1 MKTLSPSGNLSEIE
15 ISEEQLQRIGLIL
28 LVFVVVFAMIGGFA
42 SPLDENGKPVLLL
55 PEVKSFEDYRRS
67 GSGWLD
73 QMAVLDSE
81 ISGVLSG
88 ENSGDLFTQSRQAQQ
103 MLQRAVNL
111 AKELDQV
118 NVPAAAAGIHD
129 QMYRTAMTYLDT
141 ARLTMRWIGAPEEA
155 TRQQIGVK
163 LEQARNGRNALKENQ
178 WLKQP

>member
-1 MKTLSPSGNLSEIE
+1 MSPSDNLSDIE
-15 ISEEQLQRIGLIL
+15 ISEQQLQRISLIL
-28 LVFVVVFAMIGGFA
+28 LALAVILAVIGGFA

-55 PEVKSFEDYRRS
+55 PEVKSFEDYRQS
-67 GSGWLD
+67 GRDWLD
-73 QMAVLDSE
+73 QMLVLDSE

-111 AKELDQV
+111 AKEIDQV

-129 QMYRTAMTYLDT
+129 QLYTTSIAYLEA
-141 ARLTMRWIGAPEEA
+141 ARLTMRWIGAPEE
-155 TRQQIGVK
+155 TTKQQIGVK
-163 LEQARNGRNALKENQ
+163 LGQARSGRNALKENQ

>member
-1 MKTLSPSGNLSEIE
+1 MSPSGNLSEIE
-15 ISEEQLQRIGLIL
+15 ISEEKLRRFGLIL
-28 LVFVVVFAMIGGFA
+28 LALAVVFAVIGGIT

-67 GSGWLD
+67 GRDWLD
-73 QMAVLDSE
+73 QMLVLDSE

-103 MLQRAVNL
+103 MMQRAVNL
-111 AKELDQV
+111 ANKIDQV

-129 QMYRTAMTYLDT
+129 QLYTTSMAYLEA
-141 ARLTMRWIGAPEEA
+141 ARLTMRWIGAPEEK
-155 TRQQIGVK
+155 TKQQIGVK
-163 LEQARNGRNALKENQ
+163 LEQARNERNALKENQ